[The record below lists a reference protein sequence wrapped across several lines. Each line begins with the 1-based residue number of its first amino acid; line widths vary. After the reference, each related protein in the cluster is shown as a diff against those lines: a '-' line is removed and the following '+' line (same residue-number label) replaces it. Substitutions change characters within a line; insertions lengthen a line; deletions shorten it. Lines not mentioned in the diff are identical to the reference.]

1 MLKNLKMKTLSIL
14 FLALLMAACQ
24 KGVEFSQYV
33 SLSNGWAAHEPIAFQ
48 IEESDTLAKKNLF
61 IMLRNNEQYEFSNLF
76 LIAKMEL
83 PDGQKVIV
91 DTLEYEMA
99 TPEGKWLGDGYSA
112 VKESKLWYK
121 ERFAFPA
128 QGKYVIKIEQAMR
141 KVGENQGLALLK
153 GITEVG
159 LRVETDKR

>member
-33 SLSNGWAAHEPIAFQ
+33 SLSNGWAAHEPIAF
-48 IEESDTLAKKNLF
+48 
-61 IMLRNNEQYEFSNLF
+61 
-76 LIAKMEL
+76 
-83 PDGQKVIV
+83 
-91 DTLEYEMA
+91 
-99 TPEGKWLGDGYSA
+99 
-112 VKESKLWYK
+112 
-121 ERFAFPA
+121 
-128 QGKYVIKIEQAMR
+128 KIEQAMR